1 MVRNHHSA
9 SFHSGRK
16 ENEMGNYRIDP
27 KKQFSKRLARWT
39 AVFWF
44 FYMTWLSAIVIIRP
58 EAALYCVYMAIIV
71 TVVMCLNVYT
81 YTQNSIAEK
90 LAYTLLD
97 KTRIELN
104 IGNKGKEGGAY
115 EEGMTEEGG
124 GNG

>member
-16 ENEMGNYRIDP
+16 ENMMGNYRIDP

-104 IGNKGKEGGAY
+104 IGNKGMEGGAY

>member
-16 ENEMGNYRIDP
+16 ENKMGNYRIDP

-104 IGNKGKEGGAY
+104 LGKGGGED
-115 EEGMTEEGG
+115 EEVTEEGG

>member
-1 MVRNHHSA
+1 
-9 SFHSGRK
+9 
-16 ENEMGNYRIDP
+16 MGNYRIDP

-58 EAALYCVYMAIIV
+58 ETALYCVYMSIIV

>member
-1 MVRNHHSA
+1 MNN
-9 SFHSGRK
+9 F
-16 ENEMGNYRIDP
+16 RIDP

-58 EAALYCVYMAIIV
+58 ETALYCVYMAIIV
-71 TVVMCLNVYT
+71 TVVMALNVYT
-81 YTQNSIAEK
+81 YTKNSIAEK

-104 IGNKGKEGGAY
+104 IGNKGKEGDSD
-115 EEGMTEEGG
+115 EEVTEEGG